1 MTFHRVY
8 PVNPVRKDFR
18 IAAKEPV
25 GGLRTSAE
33 NAKVDFFFAIFAFF
47 RGNKTHLEN
56 HRRTRSWTLPGRTL
70 RVRPDLFESGLF
82 KARSPERHL

>member
-47 RGNKTHLEN
+47 RGNKTHLEKSASN
-56 HRRTRSWTLPGRTL
+56 KELDATGKIVCVS
-70 RVRPDLFESGLF
+70 V
-82 KARSPERHL
+82 KALSPERHL